1 MVDLATVFND
11 GDSVVEAPVVE
22 TPAVEEVTETPTE
35 VKTDETETPETVA
48 KEEDSTT
55 EPKTEPE
62 QTMVP
67 MAGLKAERVKRQA
80 LEKQLQDIEA
90 NKPKEPAP
98 DIFENQEAY
107 TSHMTQKFD
116 KAMFNERANQSEFF
130 ARREFKDLDSKV
142 EAYQAL
148 LADNP
153 ALGSQVQSAV
163 SPYHEIV
170 SIVDKHQKMERME
183 NIDDWEASK
192 TAELEVSIRA
202 KIEAEMQ
209 GKADASQATRDS
221 IPTSLVGESSKG
233 GIGKTPPP
241 ENSSLSK
248 IFND

>member
-11 GDSVVEAPVVE
+11 GDPVAEVE
-22 TPAVEEVTETPTE
+22 TPVVEEVTETPATE
-35 VKTDETETPETVA
+35 EKTDETETPETVA
-48 KEEDSTT
+48 KEEVSTT

-80 LEKQLQDIEA
+80 LEKQVQEFEA
-90 NKPKEPAP
+90 NKAKTPAP

-142 EAYQAL
+142 EQYQAL

-153 ALGSQVQSAV
+153 SLGGQVQSAV

-170 SIVDKHQKMERME
+170 DIVDRHEKMARME
-183 NIDDWEASK
+183 NIDDFEAK
-192 TAELEVSIRA
+192 TRAEIEVKVRA
-202 KIEAEMQ
+202 EIKAEME
-209 GKADASQATRDS
+209 GKADASQKTRDS

-241 ENSSLSK
+241 GNSTLSK